1 MKFSFIISLAL
12 AVLVVLFSLQNATPV
27 RVTFFHWS
35 YEASLV
41 IILLLTFVAGVV
53 SAYIIS
59 LPGYIKMRRELSECK
74 KAVKES
80 AKEPP
85 AINQPFL

>member
-1 MKFSFIISLAL
+1 MKFSFIISLVL
-12 AVLVVLFSLQNATPV
+12 AVLIVLFSLQNATPV
-27 RVTFFHWS
+27 RVTFFYWS

-59 LPGYIKMRRELSECK
+59 LPRHIKMRRELSEYK

-80 AKEPP
+80 AKEPH
-85 AINQPFL
+85 ATNQ

>member
-12 AVLVVLFSLQNATPV
+12 AVLIVLFSLQNAVPV
-27 RVTFFHWS
+27 RVTFFYWS

-59 LPGYIKMRRELSECK
+59 LPRYFKMRRELSECK
-74 KAVKES
+74 KTEKA
-80 AKEPP
+80 PP
-85 AINQPFL
+85 STNQSFS